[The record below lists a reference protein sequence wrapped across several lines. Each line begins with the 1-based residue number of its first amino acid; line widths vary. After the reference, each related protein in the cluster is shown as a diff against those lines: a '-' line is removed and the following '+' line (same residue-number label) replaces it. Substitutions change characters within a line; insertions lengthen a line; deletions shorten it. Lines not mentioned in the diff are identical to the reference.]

1 MSFKKSCACACAFL
15 LMCAA
20 ALGVGVGERRA
31 SAQAASDRTKP
42 PDIEF
47 VTAQELKTK
56 LARNESVTM
65 IDLLSSSAYAGSNGK
80 IRGAIHVKEKRLRS
94 RLAFPPLRDVPHDGE
109 IVIYCAC
116 PNDEASVRAAQLL
129 SAAGFKR
136 VRVLKGGWRAW
147 VDAGGQVE
155 SKPQGL

>member
-1 MSFKKSCACACAFL
+1 MSFKKSGACVRVFVL
-15 LMCAA
+15 IFAA
-20 ALGVGVGERRA
+20 TMSVGVGGAQA
-31 SAQAASDRTKP
+31 SAQAVSDRTKP
-42 PDIEF
+42 ADIEF
-47 VTAQELKTK
+47 VEAQELKTK
-56 LARNESVTM
+56 LARNESVTV
-65 IDLLSSSAYAGSNGK
+65 IDLRSSSAYAGSNGK

-109 IVIYCAC
+109 IVVYCAC

-147 VDAGGQVE
+147 VDAGGQME
-155 SKPQGL
+155 SKPQGI

>member
-1 MSFKKSCACACAFL
+1 MSFKKSCVCARAFL

-20 ALGVGVGERRA
+20 ALGVGVGGGQTF
-31 SAQAASDRTKP
+31 AQAVSDRAKP

-56 LARNESVTM
+56 LAGNGSVTV
-65 IDLLSSSAYAGSNGK
+65 IDLRSTSAYAGSNDK
-80 IRGAIHVKEKRLRS
+80 IRGAIHVKERRLKT

-109 IVIYCAC
+109 VVVYCAC

-129 SAAGFKR
+129 SDVGFKR

-147 VDAGGQVE
+147 LDAGGQME
-155 SKPQGL
+155 SKPKLP